1 MTLTLAQS
9 MALGAIC
16 SMFLVVLGGSIV
28 EWAKW
33 IGGRRNQVK
42 PSRKACGPQA
52 TVGFVDILVAFF
64 LLLMLF
70 AMAATTW
77 RIFAGPSGFKMQ
89 DPQPVEAASSIDT
102 GTAVAESNSSDSKN
116 STEAGNGAIA
126 DDGTDV
132 ADNSEI
138 ADETDSKAGDV
149 KTKPV
154 KTKTVTQNQFLFS
167 GFAISAQLVCV
178 ILMTVFICGRTGCSL
193 KKLGWRVD
201 QLSGDLQA
209 GLRCFLMM
217 TPVILVLNAVLQ
229 GVTKTPYEHP
239 IQEMIKLY
247 PWLLGIA
254 FWQAAIVAPISEE
267 FAFRVL
273 LIGWFESIH
282 FGKNKLLTFLF
293 GMSTTPT
300 QVETVSLSPGMGTF
314 ALSPINAGGDTGN
327 PYNAPA
333 SALVMSGSPS
343 QFDLKAD
350 EMASDSYTPPWW
362 PALLSGTLFGL
373 AHFSYGVSWVAL
385 IIFGIVLGRLYQ
397 IRQSIIPVIMVHFM
411 FNGMNIVMLGL
422 SLMLPIPVEK

>member
-16 SMFLVVLGGSIV
+16 SIFLVVLGGSVV

-33 IGGRRNQVK
+33 IGGRLHKVK

-52 TVGFVDILVAFF
+52 TVGFVDIVVAFF

-77 RIFAGPSGFKMQ
+77 RVFAGPNGFKMQ
-89 DPQPVEAASSIDT
+89 DPEPVEAASSMDT
-102 GTAVAESNSSDSKN
+102 SGAGTESKSSDSKN
-116 STEAGNGAIA
+116 SSESDNGPVDDNGTGIA
-126 DDGTDV
+126 
-132 ADNSEI
+132 N
-138 ADETDSKAGDV
+138 ETDSKKGN
-149 KTKPV
+149 V

-167 GFAISAQLVCV
+167 GFAISAQLLCV

-209 GLRCFLMM
+209 GLRCFLMT
-217 TPVILVLNAVLQ
+217 TPVILILNAVLQ

-300 QVETVSLSPGMGTF
+300 RVEPEILSAEIEPF
-314 ALSPINAGGDTGN
+314 ALSPINSSGDMGN

-333 SALVMSGSPS
+333 TSALVMSGSPS
-343 QFDLKAD
+343 QVVLNAD
-350 EMASDSYTPPWW
+350 KMAIDGYTPPWW

-385 IIFGIVLGRLYQ
+385 ILFGIVLGRLYQ
-397 IRQSIIPVIMVHFM
+397 IRQSIIPVIMVHFL

>member
-16 SMFLVVLGGSIV
+16 SMLLVVLGGSVI

-33 IGGRRNQVK
+33 IGGGLNKAK
-42 PSRKACGPQA
+42 PSNKASGPQA
-52 TVGFVDILVAFF
+52 TVGFVDIVVAFF
-64 LLLMLF
+64 ILLMLF

-77 RIFAGPSGFKMQ
+77 RVFAGPNGFKMQ
-89 DPQPVEAASSIDT
+89 DPQPVEASSSLDTNAGVENGLID
-102 GTAVAESNSSDSKN
+102 GNNS
-116 STEAGNGAIA
+116 GN
-126 DDGTDV
+126 DTDV
-132 ADNSEI
+132 TN
-138 ADETDSKAGDV
+138 DSQAG
-149 KTKPV
+149 KI

-167 GFAISAQLVCV
+167 GFAISAQLLCV

-201 QLSGDLQA
+201 QLPGDLQA

-300 QVETVSLSPGMGTF
+300 RVEPAILSADMDTF
-314 ALSPINAGGDTGN
+314 ALSPMNSSGDTGN
-327 PYNAPA
+327 PYNAPST
-333 SALVMSGSPS
+333 SALVTGGSPA
-343 QFDLKAD
+343 QDDLKTD
-350 EMASDSYTPPWW
+350 EMAIDGYTPPWW

-397 IRQSIIPVIMVHFM
+397 IRQSIIPVILVHFM

>member
-1 MTLTLAQS
+1 ML
-9 MALGAIC
+9 
-16 SMFLVVLGGSIV
+16 LVVLGGSVV

-33 IGGRRNQVK
+33 IGGRLNKVK
-42 PSRKACGPQA
+42 PSRNACGPQA
-52 TVGFVDILVAFF
+52 TVGFVDIFVAFF

-70 AMAATTW
+70 AMAAATW
-77 RIFAGPSGFKMQ
+77 RVLAGPNGFKRQ
-89 DPQPVEAASSIDT
+89 DPQTIEASSNLDAST
-102 GTAVAESNSSDSKN
+102 SAAESNSSDSKN
-116 STEAGNGAIA
+116 GSEAGDGALAGNGTENTNN
-126 DDGTDV
+126 GTD
-132 ADNSEI
+132 I
-138 ADETDSKAGDV
+138 ADETDSKAGNV
-149 KTKPV
+149 TTKI
-154 KTKTVTQNQFLFS
+154 VTQNQFLFS
-167 GFAISAQLVCV
+167 GFAISAQLLCV
-178 ILMTVFICGRTGCSL
+178 ILMTVFISGRTGCSL

-201 QLSGDLQA
+201 QLADDLQA

-217 TPVILVLNAVLQ
+217 TPLILLLNAILQ

-293 GMSTTPT
+293 GLSTTATRIGP
-300 QVETVSLSPGMGTF
+300 VSPSPEAATF
-314 ALSPINAGGDTGN
+314 ALSQTNSGGDMGN
-327 PYNAPA
+327 PYNASA
-333 SALVMSGSPS
+333 TSALVMSGSPS
-343 QFDLKAD
+343 QVDLKAA
-350 EMASDSYTPPWW
+350 EMAIDGYTPPWW

-373 AHFSYGVSWVAL
+373 AHFSYGVSWAAL
-385 IIFGIVLGRLYQ
+385 VVFGIVLGRLYQ
-397 IRQSIIPVIMVHFM
+397 IRQSIIPVILVHFL